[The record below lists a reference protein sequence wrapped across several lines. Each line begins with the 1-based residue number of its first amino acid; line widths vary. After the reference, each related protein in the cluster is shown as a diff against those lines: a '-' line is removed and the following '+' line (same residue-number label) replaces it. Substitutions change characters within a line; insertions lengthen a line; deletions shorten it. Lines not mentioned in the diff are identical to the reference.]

1 MSQLNKQQ
9 EILDRKL
16 EEIDD
21 PYTFQ
26 TVINTLGINLDQ
38 QVCNGG
44 IVELTARR

>member
-38 QVCNGG
+38 
-44 IVELTARR
+44 LKSATAVSLS